1 MAVSSRGL
9 KSIRTLSSR
18 VDPSALSYRAYM
30 RITCLEMEK
39 VRRSAERKSA
49 AQRIAEIDGRLR
61 EIDKEKHELLE
72 AVHAGPK
79 ASSRLPGIEVKP
91 APYRRAAGFRI
102 RY

>member
-1 MAVSSRGL
+1 MAVSSRGV
-9 KSIRTLSSR
+9 KNIRTLSGR

-39 VRRSAERKSA
+39 VRRSAERSSA
-49 AQRIAEIDGRLR
+49 AKRIGEIDSRLR
-61 EIDKEKHELLE
+61 EIEKEKQELMQ

>member
-1 MAVSSRGL
+1 MAVPSRGL

-39 VRRSAERKSA
+39 VRRGAERRSG
-49 AQRIAEIDGRLR
+49 AQRIHEIDVRLQ
-61 EIDKEKHELLE
+61 EIEKEKQALME

-79 ASSRLPGIEVKP
+79 ASSRLPGIELKP
-91 APYRRAAGFRI
+91 APYKRATGFRI

>member
-9 KSIRTLSSR
+9 KNLRTLSGR

-39 VRRSAERKSA
+39 VRRNAERNSA
-49 AQRIAEIDGRLR
+49 AQRIGEIDSRLR
-61 EIDKEKHELLE
+61 EIDKEKRELLE

-79 ASSRLPGIEVKP
+79 ASSRLPGIELKS
-91 APYRRAAGFRI
+91 APYRKAAGFRI